1 MSYASKSLDNE
12 FAEENAHMEYFDVNE
27 TQRFQNGTKRP
38 PSSGELISEPAK
50 RMRVVNSSD
59 LPRGRMATTVVDS
72 SHKNIVL
79 SDVSP
84 LIESQY
90 IVDDGDQVVYDGNR
104 SSDMGGIEN
113 ETVEALMQSLSP
125 YEFSFNEMGQLMI
138 TEPIFENEEPTASA
152 QDSNAMIGDD
162 AVTDQQLSE
171 CNINTDDLDDIDQFV
186 APILENSEGK
196 TLKSKV
202 TIRENSKLK
211 TFSVFIAE
219 GFDLVAYTMKKT
231 SDSISD
237 TSSPIKE
244 SPRSNYSILLKN
256 KPRIKF
262 HDQNFNISNLM
273 SVRRL
278 AEIDQLVANGESVE
292 IVNNLADDKNG
303 TEYQNLYSD
312 SDGTDDETADD
323 QFDLRND
330 EHSLF
335 FGPNKCFTTDVIDQN
350 GIVPLDS
357 GGGGGNG
364 YGEKENSDDVED
376 NFRGIRNWYGCIPKP
391 LNTNRFGM
399 GKTRGGS
406 ALRRNIL
413 TARKS
418 NPTHQA
424 YNYAI
429 NNHSIKFNSSNHET
443 TIRLDQNGS
452 STNTFQLLRTNGS
465 VIRANQ
471 IIASNSAS
479 GNGVGVA
486 SVLNRTGGRR
496 IGQIVQTQKL
506 NRRLMTLGTA
516 FDNVVANVTAGTQ
529 FLRPLNPKAN
539 QADDK
544 LKIFKRGL
552 QKPTV
557 VPGSIR
563 LCNILPTG
571 TTVNGFSL
579 DDIIGARPRNERNIS
594 NHSSGHELNGTAKKM
609 KSSNFSKDNSTNVK
623 TNHISSSS
631 SSSSA
636 GQSVLKNSVYATTA
650 ATYNAKHS
658 SNRSN
663 HRNAGSATNVTTTT
677 VTIAMTP
684 TSSLSSNGASNSF
697 TSPVPSTQQ
706 GNVIMVNGTTMVNN
720 SNRGRSLIKPSLY
733 SRSVSG
739 GSGKGSASGSGMN
752 SNPRK

>member
-1 MSYASKSLDNE
+1 
-12 FAEENAHMEYFDVNE
+12 
-27 TQRFQNGTKRP
+27 
-38 PSSGELISEPAK
+38 
-50 RMRVVNSSD
+50 
-59 LPRGRMATTVVDS
+59 
-72 SHKNIVL
+72 
-79 SDVSP
+79 
-84 LIESQY
+84 
-90 IVDDGDQVVYDGNR
+90 
-104 SSDMGGIEN
+104 
-113 ETVEALMQSLSP
+113 
-125 YEFSFNEMGQLMI
+125 
-138 TEPIFENEEPTASA
+138 
-152 QDSNAMIGDD
+152 
-162 AVTDQQLSE
+162 
-171 CNINTDDLDDIDQFV
+171 
-186 APILENSEGK
+186 
-196 TLKSKV
+196 
-202 TIRENSKLK
+202 
-211 TFSVFIAE
+211 
-219 GFDLVAYTMKKT
+219 MKKT
-231 SDSISD
+231 SDSISG

-244 SPRSNYSILLKN
+244 NQRSTYSLLMKN
-256 KPRIKF
+256 KPRSKL
-262 HDQNFNISNLM
+262 HDQNCNISGV

-278 AEIDQLVANGESVE
+278 AEIDQLVCNGEPIE
-292 IVNNLADDKNG
+292 IANNLIDDKSG

-323 QFDLRND
+323 QFDLRSD

-335 FGPNKCFTTDVIDQN
+335 FGSNKCSTTDVIDQN
-350 GIVPLDS
+350 GVVPLDS
-357 GGGGGNG
+357 GNG
-364 YGEKENSDDVED
+364 YGEKENTDDVD
-376 NFRGIRNWYGCIPKP
+376 DFRGIKNWYGSIPKP

-452 STNTFQLLRTNGS
+452 SPNTFQLLRTNGS

-516 FDNVVANVTAGTQ
+516 FDNVVANVTAGSQ

-539 QADDK
+539 QIDDK
-544 LKIFKRGL
+544 LKMFKRGMH
-552 QKPTV
+552 KATV
-557 VPGSIR
+557 VPGNIR
-563 LCNILPTG
+563 LSNILPTG

-579 DDIIGARPRNERNIS
+579 DDIIGARPRNERNVS
-594 NHSSGHELNGTAKKM
+594 NHSGSHSSGHEVNGTTKKI
-609 KSSNFSKDNSTNVK
+609 KSSNFSKDSSHNNINLKS
-623 TNHISSSS
+623 NHTT

-636 GQSVLKNSVYATTA
+636 GQSVLKNSVYASA
-650 ATYNAKHS
+650 YNAKHL

-663 HRNAGSATNVTTTT
+663 HRNTSSAATNVTTTT

-684 TSSLSSNGASNSF
+684 TSSLNSNGSSNTF
-697 TSPVPSTQQ
+697 TSAVPSGQQ
-706 GNVIMVNGTTMVNN
+706 GNVVMVNGTATSLINN
-720 SNRGRSLIKPSLY
+720 ANRGRSLIKPSLY
-733 SRSVSG
+733 SRSLSG
-739 GSGKGSASGSGMN
+739 GSGKGSSSNTNA
-752 SNPRK
+752 NPRK

>member
-1 MSYASKSLDNE
+1 
-12 FAEENAHMEYFDVNE
+12 
-27 TQRFQNGTKRP
+27 
-38 PSSGELISEPAK
+38 
-50 RMRVVNSSD
+50 
-59 LPRGRMATTVVDS
+59 
-72 SHKNIVL
+72 
-79 SDVSP
+79 
-84 LIESQY
+84 
-90 IVDDGDQVVYDGNR
+90 
-104 SSDMGGIEN
+104 
-113 ETVEALMQSLSP
+113 
-125 YEFSFNEMGQLMI
+125 
-138 TEPIFENEEPTASA
+138 
-152 QDSNAMIGDD
+152 
-162 AVTDQQLSE
+162 
-171 CNINTDDLDDIDQFV
+171 
-186 APILENSEGK
+186 
-196 TLKSKV
+196 
-202 TIRENSKLK
+202 
-211 TFSVFIAE
+211 
-219 GFDLVAYTMKKT
+219 MKKT

-237 TSSPIKE
+237 SSSPIKE
-244 SPRSNYSILLKN
+244 NQRSTYLLKKKPRSKL
-256 KPRIKF
+256 
-262 HDQNFNISNLM
+262 HDQNYNISGM

-278 AEIDQLVANGESVE
+278 AEIDQLICIGEPIE
-292 IVNNLADDKNG
+292 IANNLIDDKSG

-323 QFDLRND
+323 QFDLRSD

-335 FGPNKCFTTDVIDQN
+335 FGSNKCSTTDVIDPN
-350 GIVPLDS
+350 GVVPSDS
-357 GGGGGNG
+357 GNG
-364 YGEKENSDDVED
+364 YGEKENTDDVD
-376 NFRGIRNWYGCIPKP
+376 DFRGIRNWYGSIPKP

-452 STNTFQLLRTNGS
+452 GTNTFQLLRTNGS

-539 QADDK
+539 QIDDK
-544 LKIFKRGL
+544 LKMFKRGVH
-552 QKPTV
+552 KATI
-557 VPGSIR
+557 VPGNIR
-563 LCNILPTG
+563 LSNILPTG

-594 NHSSGHELNGTAKKM
+594 NHSGSHSSGHEVNGTAKKL
-609 KSSNFSKDNSTNVK
+609 KSSSFSKDNSHSTNVK
-623 TNHISSSS
+623 SNHTT

-636 GQSVLKNSVYATTA
+636 GQSVLKNSVYASS
-650 ATYNAKHS
+650 YNAKHS

-663 HRNAGSATNVTTTT
+663 HRNASSSAANVTTTT

-684 TSSLSSNGASNSF
+684 TSSLNSNGSSNTY
-697 TSPVPSTQQ
+697 TSAVPSAQQ
-706 GNVIMVNGTTMVNN
+706 SNVIMVNGTATSLINN
-720 SNRGRSLIKPSLY
+720 ANRGRSLIKPSLY

-739 GSGKGSASGSGMN
+739 GSGKGSSSGMN
-752 SNPRK
+752 ANPRK